1 MSLVLL
7 ASEHQTG
14 HDPPV
19 VTSGGAAVEP
29 ERRRPE
35 IGDWNSFAELRDLQ
49 RKQLAEVLTWAGRS
63 PFYSARSGPGE
74 MPLSVD
80 DFDRLPVTSKQDL
93 RDAYPF
99 GLLAVERAELATYH
113 ESSGTAGQATSS
125 YFTDADWED
134 LAERYARKHV
144 PLSRDDTFL
153 VRTPYA
159 LMITGHLAQA
169 AGRLRGATVV
179 PADYRSAAMPYS
191 RVVGLLHDLEV
202 TRTWSIP
209 TEPLVWAAAARQ
221 AGLRPDHDFPSLAA
235 LYVAGEPLTAARRR
249 RLSDLWGGVAIVE
262 EYGSTE
268 TGTLG
273 GECPHGRLH
282 LWADRLLVEVRDPD
296 TGEVRPEGRG
306 HLVVTP
312 LYREAM
318 PLLRYDLEDDVV
330 VEHADC
336 PCGWH
341 LPSVTVLG
349 RSALQHPVGDGSVTQ
364 QQLEQVVYELP
375 IALDVLFWRGRAER
389 DVLRLQVEA
398 PVEHHR
404 EVRRRLVARVRDE
417 VGVPVDVQVLDPG
430 GLVPLADLSVSRNV
444 VKPRTLLAADE
455 DWDQARLH
463 N

>member
-1 MSLVLL
+1 MT
-7 ASEHQTG
+7 A
-14 HDPPV
+14 
-19 VTSGGAAVEP
+19 
-29 ERRRPE
+29 RRRPE
-35 IGDWNSFAELRDLQ
+35 LGDWTDFDDLRDLQ
-49 RKQLAEVLTWAGRS
+49 RKQLAEVLTWAERS
-63 PFYSARSGPGE
+63 PFYSARAAGAAETTGVDVPR
-74 MPLSVD
+74 PTVD
-80 DFDRLPVTSKQDL
+80 DFEDLPVTTKQDL

-99 GLLAVERAELATYH
+99 GLLAVPRAHLATYH

-125 YFTDADWED
+125 YFTDDDWED

-144 PLSRDDTFL
+144 PLSREDTFL

-169 AGRLRGATVV
+169 AGRLQGATVV

-191 RVVGLLHDLEV
+191 RVIGLLHDLDV

-221 AGLRPDHDFPSLAA
+221 AGLRPEADFPHLTA
-235 LYVAGEPLTAARRR
+235 LYVAGEPLTPERRR
-249 RLSDLWGGVAIVE
+249 RLGEVWGGAAVVE

-282 LWADRLLVEVRDPD
+282 LWADRFIVEVRDPE

-306 HLVVTP
+306 QLVVTP

-318 PLLRYDLEDDVV
+318 PLLRYDLEDDVL
-330 VEHADC
+330 VEWVDC

-349 RSALQHPVGDGSVTQ
+349 RSALAHPVAGGTVAQ
-364 QQLEQVVYELP
+364 HQLESIVYDLP
-375 IALDVLFWRGRAER
+375 IGLDVLFWRARAGA
-389 DVLRLQVEA
+389 DLLHLQVEA
-398 PVEHHR
+398 PPEHHT
-404 EVRRRLVARVRDE
+404 EVRRRLASRIADD
-417 VGVPVDVQVLDPG
+417 VGVPARVEVLDPG
-430 GLVPLADLSVSRNV
+430 GLVPLADLQRARSV

-455 DWDQARLH
+455 GWELARLH